1 MIFLER
7 PINDKICTN
16 PVETNPI
23 PAVRLVVL
31 HHVYTQTILR
41 GKKQKKQKIKKKR
54 TQYDVSIV
62 DLIFL

>member
-41 GKKQKKQKIKKKR
+41 GKKKTKIQKKR